1 MFQAEPQGGEIAR
14 GHVGWTD
21 DRIATLKRM
30 WEDGASCSIIAKALG
45 KGATRNAV
53 IGKVHRM
60 GLCGRGTIIRKKPK
74 RGRSPWNRNRR
85 DSKHDKF
92 AAKLPRTKPS
102 IIDLLPKT
110 PLPPPSVTDVAR
122 VTIHTLDA
130 HHCRWPI
137 SATPSASAHGYC
149 GCKAIPGMP
158 YCEDHA
164 RRAFRPPAVRNTVR
178 VYQPHYAMM
187 TGYRSKEVAT

>member
-1 MFQAEPQGGEIAR
+1 M
-14 GHVGWTD
+14 HTHKVWTD
-21 DRIATLKRM
+21 ERIEVLRDLWAK
-30 WEDGASCSIIAKALG
+30 GHSCSIIATRLG
-45 KGATRNAV
+45 GGLTRNAV

-74 RGRSPWNRNRR
+74 RGLSPWNRARR
-85 DSKHDKF
+85 DSKHDTF

-102 IIDLLPKT
+102 IIIDLLPKT
-110 PLPPPSVTDVAR
+110 PLPPPSSVTDVAR
-122 VTIHTLDA
+122 VTIHDLEA

-164 RRAFRPPAVRNTVR
+164 RRAFRPPAVRNNVK